1 MKLLRLVSLIGALVL
16 LPASLSIPANAFQET
31 QIAPDTS
38 RVGDAPEKATSG
50 AAKND
55 SAAELTT
62 PSTDAKSSDGTEI
75 SIPGLGTIGK
85 LPKLDFGLELLYGA
99 DEDRQAA
106 STAPKDEIEPDSEIM
121 VRGTVKH
128 RF

>member
-1 MKLLRLVSLIGALVL
+1 MKLLRLFASICVL
-16 LPASLSIPANAFQET
+16 AFLSAPVYAFQET
-31 QIAPDTS
+31 QIAPDTT
-38 RVGDAPEKATSG
+38 RAGDAPEKATSG
-50 AAKND
+50 RAKSD
-55 SAAELTT
+55 EAVELTT
-62 PSTDAKSSDGTEI
+62 PSADERSSTGTEI

-99 DEDRQAA
+99 DEKQETVTA
-106 STAPKDEIEPDSEIM
+106 APKDDVEPDSELM